1 MLPLLPPS
9 RLLLEHCLIA
19 LSCVAEPR
27 KALSSAADA
36 RDVFEGAAAATAQ
49 PSSQERDRSGTESS
63 MEAAPT
69 SSSIFTTGPGLLDT
83 STGSLQEEKS
93 PEPHVPSA
101 TEANGAGLDAT
112 AVEAFPVLQEV
123 LDTGVSC
130 FIAMLVSDRAAA
142 EVALRVPAL
151 RLHHIPTLEALGSE
165 AHSASDARVG
175 VVVGGRTLFEQLV
188 SLFRVAV
195 CAPAV
200 VQPPAMASS
209 CTASAQVQTLLGSLV
224 LAWLSGGPSLVQ
236 AFLRSPENLFVFD
249 IVAGSGASAAF
260 SSGGPLP
267 PAPTQWYHEGRIRGF
282 SPATSGAGLAS
293 PTGGSTSMLQ
303 ALCSCIVAVCVEEAG
318 SGSGAPSA
326 PASGPDSSGGAGGGN
341 QVTSK
346 TLLQMVF
353 SRLGLPKFSGRLRQA
368 MEQPAVQ
375 YASKLVKHLTQ
386 AYREAQGGEEDAE
399 ALSAIDMARCGGE
412 VDGLVTSAVFIAQCA
427 EYGIDQQPNPGPGR
441 SPGMEYTLGAA
452 TYDPKSSTIAWRPS
466 TGSIASRISA
476 QWPPRTVLLPLTIP
490 HIIAKAESSL
500 QRRVV
505 QLYAGGEPETPRD
518 TQQPKAAAKQH
529 KGKADDEAASF
540 EKQMVASL
548 KEIIRTQDEE
558 LRSLKEKL
566 TAATRNRQDTEED
579 PLAPQVEALK
589 HDRDQLQE
597 ELNNWKQ
604 RCSQVCA
611 AGIVSL
617 FVVV

>member
-1 MLPLLPPS
+1 
-9 RLLLEHCLIA
+9 
-19 LSCVAEPR
+19 
-27 KALSSAADA
+27 
-36 RDVFEGAAAATAQ
+36 
-49 PSSQERDRSGTESS
+49 
-63 MEAAPT
+63 
-69 SSSIFTTGPGLLDT
+69 
-83 STGSLQEEKS
+83 
-93 PEPHVPSA
+93 
-101 TEANGAGLDAT
+101 
-112 AVEAFPVLQEV
+112 
-123 LDTGVSC
+123 
-130 FIAMLVSDRAAA
+130 
-142 EVALRVPAL
+142 
-151 RLHHIPTLEALGSE
+151 
-165 AHSASDARVG
+165 
-175 VVVGGRTLFEQLV
+175 
-188 SLFRVAV
+188 
-195 CAPAV
+195 
-200 VQPPAMASS
+200 
-209 CTASAQVQTLLGSLV
+209 
-224 LAWLSGGPSLVQ
+224 
-236 AFLRSPENLFVFD
+236 
-249 IVAGSGASAAF
+249 
-260 SSGGPLP
+260 
-267 PAPTQWYHEGRIRGF
+267 
-282 SPATSGAGLAS
+282 
-293 PTGGSTSMLQ
+293 
-303 ALCSCIVAVCVEEAG
+303 
-318 SGSGAPSA
+318 
-326 PASGPDSSGGAGGGN
+326 
-341 QVTSK
+341 
-346 TLLQMVF
+346 
-353 SRLGLPKFSGRLRQA
+353 
-368 MEQPAVQ
+368 
-375 YASKLVKHLTQ
+375 
-386 AYREAQGGEEDAE
+386 AQGGEEDAE

-604 RCSQVCA
+604 RCSQEAKAQAEAAAAAAPAPASDEDGQGEADGGDAAEFDRLYEELHEERDRADDADRRAGELSAQLAHVEAVSQQEIAALREELEAARAA
-611 AGIVSL
+611 AGVAPAAGDDEEGAAAKAEVARLQQEVEELQRQLAVQEGNASAAEQVSQL
-617 FVVV
+617 QGQLEQAEQRHQDNLRFISQLQEEKEGLQRRLEGLERQATEERQQWQQQLEALETADSSGKASAQAAADREAALRDRVAELERAVEDLESEGRRKEEQHK